1 VGYKHGARSD
11 NVTGYTQTVNIK
23 LNGEPNTAQRLP
35 ALELSLRLDVTQAAL
50 GTLARLKF
58 RQYAVAP
65 YIASALV
72 VAGFA

>member
-1 VGYKHGARSD
+1 METRAPKRKD
-11 NVTGYTQTVNIK
+11 
-23 LNGEPNTAQRLP
+23 AQILP
-35 ALELSLRLDVTQAAL
+35 SGSALELSLRLDVTQAAL
-50 GTLARLKF
+50 GTLMGLKF